1 MTEPNE
7 NPLKYQVGGDHYR
20 RLKYQPIQ
28 LIHDLNLDFDRANCI
43 KYVARL
49 GHKGNPI
56 EDIQK
61 IRQYLKFYE
70 EKQKPKAEKLTQFI
84 HQFHS
89 FKILNFIHSLIYG
102 DIAMAEF
109 YLDQIEA
116 KIREEKS
123 HELSEVQ
130 NENEGLFD

>member
-1 MTEPNE
+1 MTENE
-7 NPLKYQVGGDHYR
+7 NPLSFQVGGDHYR

-49 GHKGNPI
+49 GHKGDPF

-61 IRQYLKFYE
+61 IRQYLQFYE
-70 EKQKPKAEKLTQFI
+70 EKQKPKAEKLSQFVA
-84 HQFHS
+84 QFHS
-89 FKILNFIHSLIYG
+89 FKILNFFHSLLYG
-102 DIAMAEF
+102 DVEMARF

-116 KIREEKS
+116 EIREDKI
-123 HELSEVQ
+123 
-130 NENEGLFD
+130 